1 MKRIFSV
8 FFVLFFGMSLL
19 MTTFPVQTKSA
30 SAVVEEVVVSE
41 KQIKNTVDLLT
52 TEKHNYPAN
61 LATETLNA
69 SPVDMDT
76 KTMMSGYVITPKTDD
91 YGQTTKTF
99 TFKSAEIL
107 EGQSVF
113 LWIYIP
119 ELWFYDLKISISIG
133 YGSASWSFSS
143 GTLKNIA
150 SENDARLNYYGWK
163 LFELLPSDCDE
174 DSVDLTNKTLSSM
187 TISYKSQSAD
197 LYVENAEPISFYHV
211 FVGDSVLT
219 DTGILYHQDYA
230 IYKMKESFHNG
241 FTDICL
247 GDSFSVVGIYDIFE
261 YVFVGKS
268 DLRNYSNI
276 GKFTWK
282 VIIRDTNSA
291 LIDFKVGEKYFFKDE
306 GWYSINIKLFESK
319 STEIITVVNT
329 SQSFYVDNFCAGVF
343 SVSNLKYKAGNEYLI
358 TFTFADSFVSTTDV
372 IVESTNNKVASVTYY
387 TEDGVCYIT
396 LKAKKRGRSSI
407 LLKVSGY
414 RDGEIIE
421 SEEYAYL
428 TEIKVLEGKNSWRY
442 IIIWIVFGI
451 FCTGMLI
458 FLVIS
463 FVKARKFDVK

>member
-99 TFKSAEIL
+99 TFKSTEIL

-187 TISYKSQSAD
+187 TISYKSPF
-197 LYVENAEPISFYHV
+197 L
-211 FVGDSVLT
+211 
-219 DTGILYHQDYA
+219 
-230 IYKMKESFHNG
+230 KKE
-241 FTDICL
+241 
-247 GDSFSVVGIYDIFE
+247 
-261 YVFVGKS
+261 
-268 DLRNYSNI
+268 
-276 GKFTWK
+276 
-282 VIIRDTNSA
+282 
-291 LIDFKVGEKYFFKDE
+291 
-306 GWYSINIKLFESK
+306 
-319 STEIITVVNT
+319 
-329 SQSFYVDNFCAGVF
+329 Q
-343 SVSNLKYKAGNEYLI
+343 
-358 TFTFADSFVSTTDV
+358 
-372 IVESTNNKVASVTYY
+372 
-387 TEDGVCYIT
+387 
-396 LKAKKRGRSSI
+396 
-407 LLKVSGY
+407 
-414 RDGEIIE
+414 
-421 SEEYAYL
+421 
-428 TEIKVLEGKNSWRY
+428 
-442 IIIWIVFGI
+442 
-451 FCTGMLI
+451 
-458 FLVIS
+458 
-463 FVKARKFDVK
+463 